1 MSFALLFDSLL
12 DSFQYMMYLL
22 IYHQPQGDIMTF
34 RDQLK
39 ANLKAERYNFTH
51 LASESSISTSYLFRI
66 LACQIV
72 PSVRTAVC
80 LAMAANKLTNTTSY
94 TPDMFMTL
102 AQELDK

>member
-1 MSFALLFDSLL
+1 
-12 DSFQYMMYLL
+12 MMYLL
-22 IYHQPQGDIMTF
+22 TCHQPQGDIMTF

-72 PSVRTAVC
+72 PSMRTAVC

-102 AQELDK
+102 ASKELDK